1 MEGVNEEAA
10 ATATATARGV
20 SQMLNQDALL
30 ADMERKYLILQKERD
45 VLERTCSSA
54 QGQLTVVQS
63 ELSSVQD
70 KVREKDLELHTTKS
84 QLESLQT
91 QEINFNE
98 RIDRSNV
105 ESDALREEIRYVL
118 LIQ

>member
-1 MEGVNEEAA
+1 
-10 ATATATARGV
+10 
-20 SQMLNQDALL
+20 MLNQDALL